1 VRLHRLSLFGLLLF
15 GLLVCLGTAEAAD
28 ALVLSKDTQIRQ
40 TPNNSA
46 KVLKTVQPG
55 ETFEILGRK
64 SGKGPFYV
72 FDERGDLW
80 VRIKVTEETP
90 GFVRTDLVAVARE
103 EYRSP
108 KGNPLLL
115 VNLRSSVDGSVSRD
129 LWVVQE
135 NWRRT
140 RLLGE
145 IEGRPIWPNHG
156 EWFLCQMDSERPI
169 KDQTIDRNIEWIE
182 RFSTDGRTHSLLAAG
197 SNPVLHEGRG
207 EIFFYRD
214 VDEHGDA
221 VPPGLFAVNV
231 DGTHL
236 RQIFPLPER
245 YKFWKEDG
253 DYFVQAPPPV
263 LNIPLGRIAV
273 YAYEIHGIRV
283 RFTVSLD
290 GQFLELRR
298 D

>member
-1 VRLHRLSLFGLLLF
+1 VLLRHIGFFALLASWLLS
-15 GLLVCLGTAEAAD
+15 CLGTAEAVD
-28 ALVLSKDTQIRQ
+28 ALVLAKDTQIRQ
-40 TPNNSA
+40 TPDNPA
-46 KVLKTVQPG
+46 KVLKTAQPG
-55 ETFEILGRK
+55 ETYEILGRK
-64 SGKGPFYV
+64 TGKGPFYV

-80 VRIKVTEETP
+80 VRIKVSEETP
-90 GFVRTDLVAVARE
+90 GFARTDLVSVARE

-108 KGNPLLL
+108 KGHPLLI
-115 VNLRSSVDGSVSRD
+115 VNLRSAADGSVSRN

-140 RLLGE
+140 DLLGE
-145 IEGRPIWPNHG
+145 IEGRPIWPSHG

-169 KDQTIDRNIEWIE
+169 KDQTLDRNIEWIE
-182 RFSTDGRTHSLLAAG
+182 RISPSGRTRSLLAVG
-197 SNPVLHEGRG
+197 SNPVLYEARN
-207 EIFFYRD
+207 ELFFYRD

-221 VPPGLFAVNV
+221 VPPGLFAISV
-231 DGTHL
+231 DGRNMRPVFL
-236 RQIFPLPER
+236 LPER

-253 DYFVQAPPPV
+253 DYFTQAPPPV
-263 LNIPLGRIAV
+263 LNTLLGRIAV
-273 YAYEIHGIRV
+273 YAYETNGVRV